1 MKETQRLLHESE
13 ERIAKTNEMIR
24 TLSDSVKGLARTD
37 SDLKD
42 SYLERFKE
50 VSEENK
56 ILLEE
61 RSRILRENEA
71 YHNALKAEREK
82 CDKIMDSLVRNMCH
96 ASGSQVN
103 IHQT

>member
-1 MKETQRLLHESE
+1 
-13 ERIAKTNEMIR
+13 MIR

-71 YHNALKAEREK
+71 YHNAIKVEREK
-82 CDKIMDSLVRNMCH
+82 SDRMMESLVRNMCSH
-96 ASGSQVN
+96 AGGSQVN